1 MLFKKLVIFG
11 LFLSWFNPGYA
22 YEVSGNDSEQIQQQ
36 DKKTLWFCDYD
47 MGDWYGSSK
56 YDEKSDE
63 IIIRNCAWAMG
74 YECGLRK
81 IPKLTEFDGIK
92 IYYSEKHPENV
103 FINDNGNWKWK
114 DAGCSFSDNTIV
126 GKCLINRSSTT
137 ITKRDG
143 KNIGTTVTEFLL
155 CGCFNDIKSEK
166 PVFMISEDEFSFE
179 STYSFESKDFEITKP
194 DNEQCD
200 KQCTKLC
207 EKH

>member
-11 LFLSWFNPGYA
+11 LFLSWFNPCYA

-36 DKKTLWFCDYD
+36 DKKTVLFCDYD
-47 MGDWYGSSK
+47 RGDWYGSSK

-63 IIIRNCAWAMG
+63 IIIKNCAWAMG

-114 DAGCSFSDNTIV
+114 DAGCDLSDI
-126 GKCLINRSSTT
+126 
-137 ITKRDG
+137 
-143 KNIGTTVTEFLL
+143 
-155 CGCFNDIKSEK
+155 
-166 PVFMISEDEFSFE
+166 
-179 STYSFESKDFEITKP
+179 
-194 DNEQCD
+194 
-200 KQCTKLC
+200 
-207 EKH
+207 